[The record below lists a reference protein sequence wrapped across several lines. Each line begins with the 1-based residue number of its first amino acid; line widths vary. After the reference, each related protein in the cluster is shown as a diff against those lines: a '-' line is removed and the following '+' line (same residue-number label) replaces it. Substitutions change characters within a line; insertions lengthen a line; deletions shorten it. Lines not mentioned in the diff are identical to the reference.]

1 MLTRISLRY
10 LLLAA
15 LLAAVFYLG
24 VERAMISK
32 IRSDI
37 EASLGNDYAIIAL
50 HMEGE
55 DFEHPSLWRMLRRA
69 LIYEANLSGEY
80 TPQGS
85 GGFTGK
91 KHHLALN
98 ISDNEKI
105 YFCEWSFRNWG
116 LVFQDHENLI
126 TDCYIIDNLPEADK
140 KFYRYGESGLR
151 IRGGLI
157 YRNTLFNHKKTRWYH
172 RPLKEP
178 EVL

>member
-116 LVFQDHENLI
+116 LVFQEHENLI
-126 TDCYIIDNLPEADK
+126 TDCYIIKNLPEQK
-140 KFYRYGESGLR
+140 LYRHDAGGLR
-151 IRGGLI
+151 IRGGLN
-157 YRNTLFNHKKTRWYH
+157 YRNSMFNHEEIRWYH
-172 RPLKEP
+172 RPIKEA
-178 EVL
+178 EMM

>member
-1 MLTRISLRY
+1 MYSKTVYRY

-15 LLAAVFYLG
+15 VLAAVFYLG
-24 VERAMISK
+24 AERAMISK

-116 LVFQDHENLI
+116 LVFMDHENSI
-126 TDCYIIDNLPEADK
+126 TECHIIDNLPEADK
-140 KFYRYGESGLR
+140 KFYRYGMGGLR

>member
-1 MLTRISLRY
+1 MLARISLRY

-116 LVFQDHENLI
+116 LVIDGYGS
-126 TDCYIIDNLPEADK
+126 TDCDIIANLPEADK
-140 KFYRYGESGLR
+140 KFYRYGEGGLR

-157 YRNTLFNHKKTRWYH
+157 YSNSVFNHKKTRWYH
-172 RPLKEP
+172 RPVKEA
-178 EVL
+178 EIL

>member
-1 MLTRISLRY
+1 MLIRNSLRY

-15 LLAAVFYLG
+15 VLAALFFLG
-24 VERAMISK
+24 AERAMISK

-50 HMEGE
+50 PMEGE

-116 LVFQDHENLI
+116 LVIDGYGS
-126 TDCYIIDNLPEADK
+126 TDCDIIANLPEADK
-140 KFYRYGESGLR
+140 KFYRHGEGGLR

-157 YRNTLFNHKKTRWYH
+157 YRNTMFNHKKTRWYH

>member
-1 MLTRISLRY
+1 MLITNNLRY

-15 LLAAVFYLG
+15 VLAAVVYLG
-24 VERAMISK
+24 AERAMLSK

-37 EASLGNDYAIIAL
+37 EASLGEDYAIIAL

-69 LIYEANLSGEY
+69 LIYEANLNGDY

-105 YFCEWSFRNWG
+105 FFCEWSFRNWG
-116 LVFQDHENLI
+116 LVFQGHEHLI
-126 TDCYIIDNLPEADK
+126 TDCYIIENLPEADK
-140 KFYRYGESGLR
+140 KFYRYGEGGLR

-157 YRNTLFNHKKTRWYH
+157 YRNSMFNHEEVRWYG
-172 RPLKEP
+172 RPVKEA